1 MKVILK
7 KLAALFVLVNL
18 TSCVGY
24 GAYASFTDLSDKK
37 NDGTKP
43 AEENCLNST
52 LEVNLLFEG
61 EPVNF
66 EYERIGLIESEG
78 GIDSNDED
86 VLKELKARA
95 KEKCCDMVIG
105 VKKGKGQTEAGLLF
119 ITDFEKSHKYSTI
132 IYSGIGVKRKVT
144 TN

>member
-1 MKVILK
+1 MKNILI
-7 KLAALFVLVNL
+7 KLTSLFLLINL

-43 AEENCLNST
+43 VDENCLNST
-52 LEVNLLFEG
+52 MEVSLLFDG
-61 EPVNF
+61 EPINF
-66 EYERIGLIESEG
+66 EYERVGLIESEG

-86 VLKELKARA
+86 VLKELKKRS

-119 ITDFEKSHKYSTI
+119 ITDFEKSHKYNTI
-132 IYSGIGVKRKVT
+132 IYSGIAVKRKVT